1 MSNIFEN
8 DRPEGYDEQKDG
20 EPRIRPEHLGKP
32 EHLKMDAEDIEEFAE
47 HYDQESDSLHGEQ
60 GAP

>member
-8 DRPEGYDEQKDG
+8 DRPEGYDEEKDA

-47 HYDQESDSLHGEQ
+47 HYDQEGKPLEGGES
-60 GAP
+60 AP